1 MRLNLAQA
9 LMCRSDLLLLDEPT
23 NHLDLDAVIWLQDW
37 LKSYRGTLIL
47 ISHDR
52 EFLDAIC
59 THIAH
64 IEHSRLT
71 LYTGNYSTFE
81 LTRAEKLSQQQAAF
95 EKQKREREHMQKYV
109 DRFRAQAT
117 KARQAQSRLKAL
129 ERMELIAPAHIDSP
143 FHFSFRDPEKLPD
156 RLLHVLD
163 ARLGYGEQTIIQKV
177 ELQILPGERLGLI
190 GPNGAGKS
198 TLIKFLAGKLAA
210 QQGTAWQAQD
220 LKLGYFAQHQ
230 LEQLKPEQSPLAH
243 LRELD
248 KQAREQDLRNF
259 LGGFAFQGERVD
271 TPVAPFSGGEKARLA
286 LALLIYQ
293 RPNLLLLDEPTNH
306 LDLDMRLALSMA
318 LQDFAGAMVIVSHD
332 RHLLKTVTDKLL
344 LVDSGKVSE
353 FEGDLDDYAS
363 WLQTRFKAE
372 EAASKAADEPLA
384 AHSAAGRKD
393 QRRESAEK
401 RKRLQPLKNKLDK
414 LEKELNQLNQQKAKL
429 EAQLAEPDI
438 YTDANKNKLKQLLA
452 DKTALDNQL
461 DGVEM
466 VWLEVSE
473 QYETAM
479 AAD

>member
-1 MRLNLAQA
+1 M
-9 LMCRSDLLLLDEPT
+9 
-23 NHLDLDAVIWLQDW
+23 
-37 LKSYRGTLIL
+37 
-47 ISHDR
+47 
-52 EFLDAIC
+52 
-59 THIAH
+59 
-64 IEHSRLT
+64 
-71 LYTGNYSTFE
+71 
-81 LTRAEKLSQQQAAF
+81 
-95 EKQKREREHMQKYV
+95 
-109 DRFRAQAT
+109 
-117 KARQAQSRLKAL
+117 
-129 ERMELIAPAHIDSP
+129 
-143 FHFSFRDPEKLPD
+143 
-156 RLLHVLD
+156 
-163 ARLGYGEQTIIQKV
+163 
-177 ELQILPGERLGLI
+177 
-190 GPNGAGKS
+190 
-198 TLIKFLAGKLAA
+198 AA

-466 VWLEVSE
+466 AWLEFSE